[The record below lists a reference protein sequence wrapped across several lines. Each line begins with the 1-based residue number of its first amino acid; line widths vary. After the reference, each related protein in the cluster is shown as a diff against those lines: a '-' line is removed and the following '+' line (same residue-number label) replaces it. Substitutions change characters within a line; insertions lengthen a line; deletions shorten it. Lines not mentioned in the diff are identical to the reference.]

1 MKKIILPVLAMLICF
16 ILAGCGFS
24 GSAIQLSSKGAP
36 ETIEKTFAVDGGSLS
51 LRGKVSVIGSAEL
64 KILAPEGAE
73 LYAETFEDV
82 RNQEVAIDLS
92 GLAEGKD
99 YTLILNA
106 ENAVSYDLSL
116 SSEQKL
122 LDSAIAAKP
131 DKQSKSPAESK

>member
-1 MKKIILPVLAMLICF
+1 MKKIFLPALAILICF

-36 ETIEKTFAVDGGSLS
+36 ETIEKTFTVNGDSLS

-64 KILAPEGAE
+64 KILAPKGTE
-73 LYAETFEDV
+73 LYAEAFEDV
-82 RNQEVAIDLS
+82 RNKEVTIELR
-92 GLAEGKD
+92 GIAEGKD

-131 DKQSKSPAESK
+131 EKQSKSPAEAK